1 MPRKKIPVI
10 QIEDGE
16 WVTIDWKGQLE
27 ECCGCGMR
35 HKLSYRIAEGGK
47 LQFKASQVRR

>member
-1 MPRKKIPVI
+1 MPRVKKPVV

-16 WVTIDWKGQLE
+16 WVTIEWKDQHE
-27 ECCGCGMR
+27 ECCDCGLR

-47 LQFKASQVRR
+47 LQFKASRLK